1 MKFVLIGPGQ
11 LGQHLLQAAT
21 GERLV
26 IGKTEEDAQ
35 RLANLVGAAW
45 SADVEQAGNGDLI
58 AVVVPADAT
67 NTVLYTLA
75 QVVKSGALVLNFATA
90 VSIPD
95 ELRQKRPDIHWL
107 EAKMVGSAVAMAH
120 GMRCAI
126 TLGTTD
132 TALLKRVQRC
142 FPDLADCFLL
152 TDPTLAPKVNTL
164 ATKAALHAVIAL
176 EEELSACQ
184 IPQPLIDAALSCTFP
199 GVILSYQKGTLGG
212 FAQKIAAQI
221 RAEIDHTK

>member
-11 LGQHLLQAAT
+11 LGRHLLQAAT

-35 RLANLVGAAW
+35 RLAGLMGATW
-45 SADVEQAGNGDLI
+45 SADVEQATDGDFI

-67 NTVLYTLA
+67 NSILHTLSKVA
-75 QVVKSGALVLNFATA
+75 KSGAVVLNFATA

-107 EAKMVGSAVAMAH
+107 EAKMVGSAVGMEH

-126 TLGTTD
+126 ALGTTNI
-132 TALLKRVQRC
+132 ALLKRVQAC
-142 FPDLADCFLL
+142 FPDLANCFVL
-152 TDPTLAPKVNTL
+152 TDPMLAPKVNTL
-164 ATKAALHAVIAL
+164 ATKAALRAVIAL
-176 EEELSACQ
+176 EEELSTCQ
-184 IPQPLIDAALSCTFP
+184 IPQPLINAALGCTFP

-212 FAQKIAAQI
+212 FAQKIVAQI
-221 RAEIDHTK
+221 RSEIDQTK